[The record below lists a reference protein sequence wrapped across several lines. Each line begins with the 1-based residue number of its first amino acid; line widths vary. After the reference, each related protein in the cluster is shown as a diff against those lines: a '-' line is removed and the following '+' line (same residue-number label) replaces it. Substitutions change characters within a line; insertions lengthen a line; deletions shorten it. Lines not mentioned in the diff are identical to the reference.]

1 MKRSILISIKEFL
14 STLSRKPWAC
24 FETSG
29 INKDGLIEFSISY
42 NKAFVNHLRSYGLEA
57 TTDEELV
64 QTFFVITR
72 MTPASWEDNDSDEA
86 INPSATPNLTSEA
99 NRLVK

>member
-1 MKRSILISIKEFL
+1 MKRSILITIKEFL
-14 STLSRKPWAC
+14 AKRSNKPWAC

-29 INKDGLIEFSISY
+29 INKDGLVEFSINY
-42 NKAFVNHLRSYGLEA
+42 NRAFVNHLKAYGLEA

-72 MTPASWEDNDSDEA
+72 MTPASWEDEESDSV
-86 INPSATPNLTSEA
+86 NPTATPNLTNEA
-99 NRLVK
+99 NRFIR